1 MQTIGFGMPEL
12 LEELLLD
19 ELLEELLLDEL
30 LLEELVIVVNGVV
43 DVAVDAGG
51 VVPIEEMFRTLVG
64 VGARA
69 R

>member
-1 MQTIGFGMPEL
+1 MPEL

-51 VVPIEEMFRTLVG
+51 VVPVG
-64 VGARA
+64 NRPGRRRIGARA